1 MTQLGKPSR
10 ALTVTSR
17 MEGKIVYYDVFA
29 GASGNSPQLKT
40 TRFSELD
47 QFHAAVMKEVP
58 SFRGRLPPKTL
69 KRHTRP
75 AFVESRR
82 ADIELYLRIMATD
95 RTVAE
100 CRAFKTF
107 FQEQQP
113 EQNNIARNTEAA

>member
-1 MTQLGKPSR
+1 MTQLSKPSR
-10 ALTVTSR
+10 TLTVTAR
-17 MEGKIVYYDVFA
+17 VEGRIAYYDIFA
-29 GASGNSPQLKT
+29 GPSASSRQLKT

-58 SFRGRLPPKTL
+58 HFRGRLPPKTL

-95 RTVAE
+95 KRVNE
-100 CRAFKTF
+100 CPAFQRF
-107 FQEQQP
+107 FQLQQP
-113 EQNNIARNTEAA
+113 EADT